1 MRLSQFSL
9 PALAVTLI
17 LTGCSNNDSGSAEV
31 AGDAGAPQG
40 QALYLEVCADMNE
53 FLDDMQSLQDQA
65 GLGPIDR
72 RELADDFMD
81 FMRRDLSDWAA
92 EWNETVGEGELE
104 IREDDLQL
112 WEEVP
117 ADERETIERAVYDA
131 ADGRC

>member
-1 MRLSQFSL
+1 MRLFQFSL
-9 PALAVTLI
+9 PALAATLI
-17 LTGCSNNDSGSAEV
+17 LTGCSDNDSGSAEV
-31 AGDAGAPQG
+31 AGGTGAPQG
-40 QALYLEVCADMNE
+40 QALHLEVCADMNE

-92 EWNETVGEGELE
+92 EWNETVGEGELA

-117 ADERETIERAVYDA
+117 ADEREIIERAVYEA